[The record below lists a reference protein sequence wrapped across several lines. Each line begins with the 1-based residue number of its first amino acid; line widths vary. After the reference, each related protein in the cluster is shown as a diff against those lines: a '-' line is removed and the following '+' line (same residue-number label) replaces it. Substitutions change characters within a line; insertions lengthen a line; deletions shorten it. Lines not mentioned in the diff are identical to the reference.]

1 MGAAFNRDETHFMA
15 KIKVKYLNVYY
26 RATRKQEEFIEFD
39 GRLTLGKLLIGVCG
53 KYGSELRELVL
64 DEEDKLKPHAWM
76 LVNQEREKDLQREL
90 MDGEMVVFSL
100 PIVGG

>member
-1 MGAAFNRDETHFMA
+1 MAANLATMA

-26 RATRKQEEFIEFD
+26 RVTRKQEEFIEFD
-39 GRLTLGKLLIGVCG
+39 GRLTLGEALTIACRRYGPKLKDLI
-53 KYGSELRELVL
+53 L
-64 DEEDKLKPHAWM
+64 DEESKLKPHAWM

-90 MDGEMVVFSL
+90 MDGEVVVFSL